1 MMLSLRKVTSFQTQ
15 EKKKKSVVSQDV
27 WEWDWRILVEEEQ
40 VPWGLPRLQDWTF
53 QRDEHWCPF

>member
-40 VPWGLPRLQDWTF
+40 VP
-53 QRDEHWCPF
+53 